1 MGPVSGI
8 VNYGLR
14 AATISYS
21 PAQTITLP
29 FEFEPVAI
37 GTPTTPQLLPDFG
50 SVDFI
55 NLTGS
60 SALTLFSMLDAL
72 AFLGILIV
80 IYLAVKVLVWLYRFV
95 TDLPANTELDVNSI
109 AGTLKHA
116 GEWSDEEVLSTAGKV
131 LNTAKRRNPFKF

>member
-1 MGPVSGI
+1 MGPISGA
-8 VNYGLR
+8 VDYGLQT
-14 AATISYS
+14 ATISYS
-21 PAQTITLP
+21 PAQTITIP

-80 IYLAVKVLVWLYRFV
+80 IYLAVKVLVWLYRLV
-95 TDLPANTELDVNSI
+95 TELPAGNETLDVS
-109 AGTLKHA
+109 GGLKTA
-116 GEWSDEEVLSTAGKV
+116 GELTDEEIFSTAGKV
-131 LNTAKRRNPFKF
+131 LNTAKRRNPFRF